1 MALGRTIFVS
11 EIKQMIMERVEIYQ
25 DWGFGQDGFIG
36 GKGRLA
42 TRRGAFRPFAA
53 ARTAAQKVCG
63 FIDSLYELR
72 LAMEDS
78 ITA

>member
-1 MALGRTIFVS
+1 
-11 EIKQMIMERVEIYQ
+11 MERVEIYQ
-25 DWGFGQDGFIG
+25 DWGFGLDGFIG

-42 TRRGAFRPFAA
+42 TRRSGFRPFAA
-53 ARTAAQKVCG
+53 ARSAARRVSG
-63 FIDSLYELR
+63 VIDSLYELR

>member
-1 MALGRTIFVS
+1 
-11 EIKQMIMERVEIYQ
+11 MEKVGIYQ

-42 TRRGAFRPFAA
+42 TRRGAFRPLAA
-53 ARTAAQKVCG
+53 AQSAARRVCG

-72 LAMEDS
+72 LSMEDS

>member
-1 MALGRTIFVS
+1 
-11 EIKQMIMERVEIYQ
+11 MEKVAIYQ

-36 GKGRLA
+36 GKGRGA
-42 TRRGAFRPFAA
+42 TRRGAFRPLAA
-53 ARTAAQKVCG
+53 ARSAARKVCG

>member
-1 MALGRTIFVS
+1 
-11 EIKQMIMERVEIYQ
+11 MERVEIYQ

-42 TRRGAFRPFAA
+42 TRRGGFRPLAA
-53 ARTAAQKVCG
+53 ARSAARRVSG

-72 LAMEDS
+72 LTLEDS
-78 ITA
+78 ISA